1 MNDNKEQQL
10 TFGFGITNVPGD
22 ATCDDNT
29 LEECVGLTYADG
41 EHRVIQRPVPMLTLH
56 EDMTLLYV
64 HSYNNVTRYIVKY
77 KDNGEDYVGCMYK
90 KTNEETYTN
99 YELFPLNDGK
109 VLVESVGNSLII
121 ATSSGLNYLLWDY
134 TKQHYKILGNKVP
147 DIQVVFSLDD
157 FTNDLEYATRYIRM
171 DGMVEGRVIV
181 PASLVHAGVSGN
193 VFVQGKYDDA
203 KTALIGLVA
212 SRLRT
217 VKSKYR
223 FAFPF
228 WARSAIRM
236 YDGSHINISNPTL
249 LLPTV
254 TNNADIF
261 VCEEETGNIRTGY
274 DDDDEGA
281 FIGGVPYTN
290 YKPWSAKLYYQVIVP
305 DDVNLS
311 EWTDIISGIDIFVS
325 EEAKNFDMEGDW
337 VIRNAGDTAYVDNA
351 TLADCCEPGYK
362 VEMHSPTF
370 NVLDETTLARYYSPS
385 TYSEMDIISK
395 LISNSVFY
403 RIIELGLGDISSGV
417 RIDASTKMTRSA
429 LENLTTQTQLEYD
442 DYFSRTNI
450 VPQVL
455 KTYNNRLHMA
465 NVTRDFFAGFTRFSF
480 TSYAAYSGQTN
491 LSFYVYIRSESGER
505 IVNATSYA
513 IPEIADIWFYYP
525 DPRAYKVRIYA
536 SEGIGIQDGLI
547 RELSL
552 KEHPYL
558 NGAYYFKRLPGPN
571 ETITT
576 TSSERPETNNTPEL
590 LKDQLIVSEV
600 NNPYIF
606 TAKGYTKIFG
616 NIIGL
621 ASQTMALGEQEHGIH
636 PLTVFTEKGISLLRL
651 QNDGT
656 YVRSDEISR
665 EVANKSNPCIV
676 ETDGPVFFASERGLM
691 VLTGSEVKCV
701 SEQLSGRAYGS
712 YLCDVPFATFLKNA
726 FIAYDYRDSLLW
738 IFNPNSGFDETCWVY
753 NIKSGTFSQYEF
765 GAAVSNVV
773 NSYPDYLLQAGTQVY
788 SLMNRPNIN
797 ADNAT
802 YQAMM
807 TSRPMK
813 LENGLALKS
822 IMRMRNIKDMD
833 GTLTVTIKASNELAG
848 PWTTLTSL
856 RGRPWK
862 YYKFRYDFAGLK
874 ATDRFAGTVIVTQE
888 RRTNKLR

>member
-10 TFGFGITNVPGD
+10 TFGLGITNVPGD

-41 EHRVIQRPVPMLTLH
+41 EHRVIQRPVQSFSVG
-56 EDMTLLYV
+56 DGMTLLYV
-64 HSYNNVTRYIVKY
+64 HTYNNVTRYIVK
-77 KDNGEDYVGCMYK
+77 DSNDVGYMYDG
-90 KTNEETYTN
+90 TYSALLPHHN
-99 YELFPLNDGK
+99 GK
-109 VLVESVGNSLII
+109 VLVESIGNSLII

-134 TKQHYKILGNKVP
+134 TQPHYKILGNKVP
-147 DIQVVFSLDD
+147 DIQVVFSLGD
-157 FTNDLEYATRYIRM
+157 FTNNLEYPSRYIRM
-171 DGMVEGRVIV
+171 DGMVEGYEIMSVAFTRI
-181 PASLVHAGVSGN
+181 SGN
-193 VFVQGKYDDA
+193 KFVNGKYDDA

-261 VCEEETGNIRTGY
+261 VCDEETGEIRTGY
-274 DDDDEGA
+274 DTGEEGG
-281 FIGGVPYTN
+281 FIGGWPYTN
-290 YKPWSAKLYYQVIVP
+290 YKPWSAKLYYKVVVP
-305 DDVNLS
+305 SNVNLS
-311 EWTDIISGIDIFVS
+311 DWADIISGIDIFVS

-337 VIRNAGDTAYVDNA
+337 VIRNAGDTAYVSAD
-351 TLADCCEPGYK
+351 TLADCCDPGYAVK
-362 VEMHSPTF
+362 MQTKTF
-370 NVLDETTLARYYSPS
+370 NIDDGSTLARYYSP
-385 TYSEMDIISK
+385 TPFSETDIISK

-403 RIIELGLGDISSGV
+403 RLIELDLDDISSGTLV
-417 RIDASTKMTRSA
+417 DASTKMTRSA

-455 KTYNNRLHMA
+455 KSYNNRLHMA

-480 TSYAAYSGQTN
+480 THYGAYSDSIN
-491 LSFYVYIRSESGER
+491 LSFFVYIRSESGER

-536 SEGIGIQDGLI
+536 SAGIGIQEGLVK
-547 RELSL
+547 ELSL

-576 TSSERPETNNTPEL
+576 TSSARPATNNTSEL

-606 TAKGYTKIFG
+606 TAKGYTRIG
-616 NIIGL
+616 ANIIGL
-621 ASQTMALGEQEHGIH
+621 ATQTMALGEQEHGIH

-665 EVANKSNPCIV
+665 EVCNNPRSII
-676 ETDGPVFFASERGLM
+676 ETDGPVYFSSAKGLM
-691 VLTGSEVKCV
+691 VVVGSEVKCV
-701 SEQLSGRAYGS
+701 SEQLSGKGSDSFQTYLKTAY
-712 YLCDVPFATFLKNA
+712 V
-726 FIAYDYRDSLLW
+726 AYDYRDSLLW
-738 IFNPNSGFDETCWVY
+738 IFNGQPKCWVY
-753 NIKSGTFSQYEF
+753 NIKSGTFAQYEF
-765 GAAVSNVV
+765 STSVDNVV
-773 NSYPDYLLQAGTQVY
+773 NNYPDNLLQSGTLAY
-788 SLMNRPNIN
+788 TLLNRPNIN
-797 ADNAT
+797 ADNGT
-802 YQAMM
+802 YQATM

-862 YYKFRYDFAGLK
+862 YYKFRYDFSGLK

>member
-1 MNDNKEQQL
+1 MNNNKEQQL
-10 TFGFGITNVPGD
+10 TFGLGITNVPGD

-41 EHRVIQRPVPMLTLH
+41 EHRVIQRPIEKYRLPMDTR
-56 EDMTLLYV
+56 LLYI
-64 HSYNNVTRYIVKY
+64 HSYGGVERLIVQTA
-77 KDNGEDYVGCMYK
+77 DYVGWFTMPYQSITK
-90 KTNEETYTN
+90 IFDYSG
-99 YELFPLNDGK
+99 DSG
-109 VLVESVGNSLII
+109 VSVESIGNSLII
-121 ATSSGLNYLLWDY
+121 ATDSGLNYLLWDY
-134 TKQHYKILGNKVP
+134 TNSRYKLLGNKVP
-147 DIQVVFSLDD
+147 DIQVLFSLND
-157 FTNDLEYATRYIRM
+157 FTNSLEYNSKYISL
-171 DGMVEGRVIV
+171 DGMLDGYHVRGSEALLPPI
-181 PASLVHAGVSGN
+181 AGN
-193 VFVQGKYDDA
+193 KFANGKYDDA

-212 SRLRT
+212 ARLKT

-236 YDGSHINISNPTL
+236 YDGSHVGISNPTL

-254 TNNADIF
+254 TNNSDIF
-261 VCEEETGNIRTGY
+261 VCEDTGEIKSGFDT
-274 DDDDEGA
+274 DDD
-281 FIGGVPYTN
+281 GGFPGGWAMAN

-305 DDVNLS
+305 AGISLDD
-311 EWTDIISGIDIFVS
+311 WTDIIRGIDIFVS

-337 VIRNAGDTAYVDNA
+337 TIWNAGEPVFVDNF
-351 TLADCCEPGYK
+351 TLADGCTPGYEVQK
-362 VEMHSPTF
+362 HGETF
-370 NVLDETTLARYYSPS
+370 DRNVPATCTRYYHPS
-385 TYSEMDIISK
+385 LYSEMDIISK

-403 RIIELGLGDISSGV
+403 RLIELDVDDIASDV
-417 RIDASTKMTRSA
+417 LVDASTKMTRSA

-450 VPQVL
+450 APQVL
-455 KTYNNRLHMA
+455 KAYNNRLHMA

-480 TSYAAYSGQTN
+480 TRYAAYSSQTN

-505 IVNATSYA
+505 IVNATSYT

-536 SEGIGIQDGLI
+536 SAGIGIQDGLI

-576 TSSERPETNNTPEL
+576 ISDSRPTPNNAPEL

-621 ASQTMALGEQEHGIH
+621 ASQTMALGELEHGIH
-636 PLTVFTEKGISLLRL
+636 PLTVFTDRGISLLRL
-651 QNDGT
+651 NEEGV
-656 YVRSDEISR
+656 YMRSDEISR

-712 YLCDVPFATFLKNA
+712 YLCGVPFATFLKNA

-738 IFNPNSGFDETCWVY
+738 MFNPNSGFDETCWVY

-848 PWTTLTSL
+848 QWTTLTSL

-862 YYKFRYDFAGLK
+862 YYKFRYDFSGLK